1 MLVNTTTFLASQI
14 RNSLSAAAQSTNTF
28 YVSLKS
34 TLGLVTFSSSPTSQS
49 RSAQYTDHSQE
60 VDSEH
65 GHEQEWPQS
74 QSQSRHAQY
83 PSLQSPWKGLLEN
96 RLKQSY
102 EYAMPVVSSCYSAP
116 RHPIVLCHGLFGFDK
131 MGPEAIPHLQ
141 IHYWKGIQKALT
153 KLGAKVVVASVPK
166 TGSIKKR
173 AEALHRMLT
182 NTVEGMHVNFLAHSM
197 GGLDCRYLISHI
209 RDKSYDVKSL
219 TTLSTPHRGSPV
231 MDWFRD
237 SIGVGHLQHAEEE
250 AMRKLGEAA
259 RLSKAAALD
268 LQEALRAYQT
278 AGEANTVSDTT
289 TIIPPSFSYSNQYTS
304 TGSFAGP
311 PPPPPSQST
320 GNPIIGPLLNRL
332 IPFLDTPAYA
342 NLTTDYCQNVFNPNT
357 PDDPRVSYYSY
368 GAAVKQIPVWAPLGI
383 PWEII
388 KAREGEN
395 DGLVSTHSA
404 RWGHYVGT
412 EDADHWDLNNRY
424 RLKIGYDQKPFDAI
438 DFYMNVA
445 TLMYKEGH

>member
-1 MLVNTTTFLASQI
+1 
-14 RNSLSAAAQSTNTF
+14 
-28 YVSLKS
+28 
-34 TLGLVTFSSSPTSQS
+34 
-49 RSAQYTDHSQE
+49 
-60 VDSEH
+60 
-65 GHEQEWPQS
+65 
-74 QSQSRHAQY
+74 
-83 PSLQSPWKGLLEN
+83 
-96 RLKQSY
+96 
-102 EYAMPVVSSCYSAP
+102 MPVVSSCYSAP

-131 MGPEAIPHLQ
+131 MGPDTIPYLQ

-153 KLGAKVVVASVPK
+153 KLGAKV
-166 TGSIKKR
+166 
-173 AEALHRMLT
+173 
-182 NTVEGMHVNFLAHSM
+182 F

-209 RDKSYDVKSL
+209 HDKNYKVKSL

-268 LQEALRAYQT
+268 LQEALRAFQT
-278 AGEANTVSDTT
+278 AEESNTSFDTT
-289 TIIPPSFSYSNQYTS
+289 TVPPPFTYSSQYT
-304 TGSFAGP
+304 
-311 PPPPPSQST
+311 
-320 GNPIIGPLLNRL
+320 PLLNRL
-332 IPFLDTPAYA
+332 IPYLDTPAYA

-388 KAREGEN
+388 KAKEGEN

-424 RLKIGYDQKPFDAI
+424 RLKIGYEQKPFDAI
-438 DFYMNVA
+438 DFYMNIA

>member
-1 MLVNTTTFLASQI
+1 
-14 RNSLSAAAQSTNTF
+14 
-28 YVSLKS
+28 
-34 TLGLVTFSSSPTSQS
+34 
-49 RSAQYTDHSQE
+49 
-60 VDSEH
+60 
-65 GHEQEWPQS
+65 
-74 QSQSRHAQY
+74 
-83 PSLQSPWKGLLEN
+83 
-96 RLKQSY
+96 
-102 EYAMPVVSSCYSAP
+102 MPVVSSCYSAP

-131 MGPEAIPHLQ
+131 LGPDTIPHLQ

-153 KLGAKVVVASVPK
+153 KLGARVIVASVPK

-182 NTVEGMHVNFLAHSM
+182 NTVEDMHVNFLAHSM

-209 RDKSYDVKSL
+209 QDKNYDVKSL

-231 MDWFRD
+231 MDWLRD

-268 LQEALRAYQT
+268 LQEALRAYQAT
-278 AGEANTVSDTT
+278 TGESNFHYDTT
-289 TIIPPSFSYSNQYTS
+289 TTTIPPPFSYPNHSSS

-311 PPPPPSQST
+311 LPPPPTIQNS
-320 GNPIIGPLLNRL
+320 GNPIISPLLHRL
-332 IPFLDTPAYA
+332 IPYLDTPAYA

-368 GAAVKQIPVWAPLGI
+368 GASVKQIPVWAPLGI

-388 KAREGEN
+388 KAKEGEN

-424 RLKIGYDQKPFDAI
+424 RLKIGYDQKPFDAV
-438 DFYMNVA
+438 DFYMNIA

>member
-1 MLVNTTTFLASQI
+1 M
-14 RNSLSAAAQSTNTF
+14 
-28 YVSLKS
+28 
-34 TLGLVTFSSSPTSQS
+34 PT
-49 RSAQYTDHSQE
+49 
-60 VDSEH
+60 
-65 GHEQEWPQS
+65 
-74 QSQSRHAQY
+74 
-83 PSLQSPWKGLLEN
+83 
-96 RLKQSY
+96 
-102 EYAMPVVSSCYSAP
+102 VSSCYSAP

-131 MGPEAIPHLQ
+131 LGPETIPHLQ

-153 KLGAKVVVASVPK
+153 KLGAKVVVTGVPK
-166 TGSIKKR
+166 TGSIKRR

-182 NTVEGMHVNFLAHSM
+182 DTMEGMHVNFLAHSM

-209 RDKSYDVKSL
+209 QDRNYEVKSL
-219 TTLSTPHRGSPV
+219 TTLSTPHRGSPF
-231 MDWFRD
+231 MDWLRE
-237 SIGVGHLQHAEEE
+237 SIGLGHLTQSEEE
-250 AMRKLGEAA
+250 TMRKLGEAA

-268 LQEALRAYQT
+268 LQDALRAYQT
-278 AGEANTVSDTT
+278 GGEFT
-289 TIIPPSFSYSNQYTS
+289 PPSSSFSYPNNLHY
-304 TGSFAGP
+304 TGSSAGP
-311 PPPPPSQST
+311 PPPPPSQQPNSNNSNN
-320 GNPIIGPLLNRL
+320 NPIISPLLNRL

-368 GAAVKQIPVWAPLGI
+368 GAAVRQIPPWAPLGM

-412 EDADHWDLNNRY
+412 EDADHWDMNNSW
-424 RLKIGYDQKPFDAI
+424 RLKIGYDQKPFDAVE
-438 DFYMNVA
+438 FYMNVA

>member
-1 MLVNTTTFLASQI
+1 M
-14 RNSLSAAAQSTNTF
+14 
-28 YVSLKS
+28 
-34 TLGLVTFSSSPTSQS
+34 PT
-49 RSAQYTDHSQE
+49 
-60 VDSEH
+60 
-65 GHEQEWPQS
+65 
-74 QSQSRHAQY
+74 
-83 PSLQSPWKGLLEN
+83 
-96 RLKQSY
+96 
-102 EYAMPVVSSCYSAP
+102 VSSNYSAP

-131 MGPEAIPHLQ
+131 LGPETIPHLQ

-182 NTVEGMHVNFLAHSM
+182 DTMEGMHVNFLAHSM

-209 RDKSYDVKSL
+209 QDRNYHVKSL
-219 TTLSTPHRGSPV
+219 TTLSTPHRGSPF
-231 MDWFRD
+231 MDWLKE
-237 SIGVGHLQHAEEE
+237 SIGVGHLSQSEEK
-250 AMRKLGEAA
+250 AMRKLGESA

-278 AGEANTVSDTT
+278 GEEF
-289 TIIPPSFSYSNQYTS
+289 IPPSSFLYSNSNSQY

-311 PPPPPSQST
+311 SPPPPSKQQQQIDGSNINN
-320 GNPIIGPLLNRL
+320 NPTISPLLNRL

-342 NLTTDYCQNVFNPNT
+342 NLTTDYCQNIFNPNT
-357 PDDPRVSYYSY
+357 PDDPSVSYYSY
-368 GAAVKQIPVWAPLGI
+368 GASVRQIPPWAPLGM

-395 DGLVSTHSA
+395 DGLVSTYSA

-412 EDADHWDLNNRY
+412 EDADHWDMNNRM
-424 RLKIGYDQKPFDAI
+424 RLKIGYDHKPFDAVE
-438 DFYMNVA
+438 FYMNVA

>member
-14 RNSLSAAAQSTNTF
+14 RNSLSATAQSTNAI

-34 TLGLVTFSSSPTSQS
+34 TLGLATSSSSS
-49 RSAQYTDHSQE
+49 TDLSQE
-60 VDSEH
+60 VSDVDQHQH
-65 GHEQEWPQS
+65 GQQRS

-83 PSLQSPWKGLLEN
+83 PSLQSPWRGLLEN
-96 RLKQSY
+96 RIKQNY

-131 MGPEAIPHLQ
+131 MGPDTIPHLQ

-153 KLGAKVVVASVPK
+153 KLGARVIVASVPK

-182 NTVEGMHVNFLAHSM
+182 NTVEGMH

-209 RDKSYDVKSL
+209 HDKNYDVKSL

-237 SIGVGHLQHAEEE
+237 SIGVGHLQRAEEE

-268 LQEALRAYQT
+268 LQEALRVYQT
-278 AGEANTVSDTT
+278 AGESNTSFNTT
-289 TIIPPSFSYSNQYTS
+289 TIPPPFSYSNQYTS

-311 PPPPPSQST
+311 PPPPPSQSS
-320 GNPIIGPLLNRL
+320 GNPIISPLLNRL
-332 IPFLDTPAYA
+332 IPYVDTPAYA

-438 DFYMNVA
+438 DFYMNIA

>member
-1 MLVNTTTFLASQI
+1 MLVNTTTFLASQV
-14 RNSLSAAAQSTNTF
+14 RNSLSATVQSTNAI
-28 YVSLKS
+28 YISLKS
-34 TLGLVTFSSSPTSQS
+34 TLGLATSSSSS
-49 RSAQYTDHSQE
+49 NDHSQVLSD
-60 VDSEH
+60 VDQHQH
-65 GHEQEWPQS
+65 GQQQRS

-83 PSLQSPWKGLLEN
+83 PSLQSPWRGLLEN
-96 RLKQSY
+96 RIKQNY
-102 EYAMPVVSSCYSAP
+102 EYTMPVVSSCYSAP

-131 MGPEAIPHLQ
+131 MGPDTIPYLQ

-153 KLGAKVVVASVPK
+153 KLGAKVIVASVPK
-166 TGSIKKR
+166 TGSIKRR

-209 RDKSYDVKSL
+209 HNKNYDVKSL

-268 LQEALRAYQT
+268 LQEALRAFQT
-278 AGEANTVSDTT
+278 AEESNTSFDTT
-289 TIIPPSFSYSNQYTS
+289 TVPPPFSYSSQYTS

-311 PPPPPSQST
+311 PPPPPSQSS
-320 GNPIIGPLLNRL
+320 GNPIISPLLNRL
-332 IPFLDTPAYA
+332 IPYLDTPAYA

-388 KAREGEN
+388 KAKEGEN

-424 RLKIGYDQKPFDAI
+424 RLKIGYEQKPFDAI
-438 DFYMNVA
+438 DFYMNIA